1 MRERLIDRQAR
12 MRQLGE
18 VRMGRQVPTGRNDRN
33 GNPTTRPEKLKTW
46 RLTSPDRGLLEAAA
60 AIYGGTVQPW
70 KSPTGD
76 EWEVITESSELE
88 VIVSERDMMM
98 RYEEWSAAGLKRDC
112 DGETCREA
120 DGQSGYRIVPCSCT
134 PDSGDCKG
142 VMRFSLIIPGLPGIG
157 EWKFES
163 HGIFASLELPQMVN
177 SLISLFKRGGR
188 PLVLLGIEER
198 EIKKPGV
205 QTKKFIVPYLKPK
218 TNVSFGSLLGLP
230 GYESA
235 PALEAPVQQSA
246 PALPSHKGQPAL
258 PNEDQN
264 DKLNDWIK
272 ANFKNDEYS
281 QLVKESN
288 VTKADLYQVMVK
300 GKAKTLPDICQ
311 EAILEADLR
320 LNPITQPALLGGE
333 EQ

>member
-1 MRERLIDRQAR
+1 

-18 VRMGRQVPTGRNDRN
+18 VRMGRQVPTGGTDKN
-33 GNPTTRPEKLKTW
+33 GNPKFRPEKLKTW

-120 DGQSGYRIVPCSCT
+120 DGQGGYRIVPCSCT
-134 PDSGDCKG
+134 PDTGDCKG

-177 SLISLFKRGGR
+177 SLIALFKRGGR

-230 GYESA
+230 GYEAA
-235 PALEAPVQQSA
+235 PALDAPVQQSA
-246 PALPSHKGQPAL
+246 PALPSQPAQD
-258 PNEDQN
+258 P
-264 DKLNDWIK
+264 DKLVKDWMAASGVTPEAWAELKKQGVKLIDMDEVMNDGLASDLADICQQ
-272 ANFKNDEYS
+272 A
-281 QLVKESN
+281 LI
-288 VTKADLYQVMVK
+288 KADLRM
-300 GKAKTLPDICQ
+300 
-311 EAILEADLR
+311 
-320 LNPITQPALLGGE
+320 NPPGGQPALLGGE
-333 EQ
+333 GQ

>member
-120 DGQSGYRIVPCSCT
+120 DGQGGYRIVPCSCT

-230 GYESA
+230 GYEAA
-235 PALEAPVQQSA
+235 PALEAPVQHSA
-246 PALPSHKGQPAL
+246 PALPSQPQADPDKEVKDWMSASGVTVEAWTELKRQGVKLVDMEQVMNEGLETDLPGICQAAL
-258 PNEDQN
+258 VKADFRMNPPAQASLIGGEDQ
-264 DKLNDWIK
+264 
-272 ANFKNDEYS
+272 
-281 QLVKESN
+281 
-288 VTKADLYQVMVK
+288 
-300 GKAKTLPDICQ
+300 
-311 EAILEADLR
+311 
-320 LNPITQPALLGGE
+320 
-333 EQ
+333 